1 MFIKIHCTMNWS
13 SVSYKVAKTIKGRV
27 GLFFYWDAFDIK
39 MMVWEKTVNA
49 NFNGVWWSCKHLALG
64 LLCPA
69 TNSSKGY
76 KGWDNAPRCKHLTM
90 GLPCLGCWGQTCA
103 SCYRPR
109 QAGLQTSTSGV
120 YRPASLGSNS
130 LLMYQCPDPVL
141 MDPASG
147 SNFLWSSV

>member
-1 MFIKIHCTMNWS
+1 MFIKIHCNINSS
-13 SVSYKVAKTIKGRV
+13 SVSHRVAKTV
-27 GLFFYWDAFDIK
+27 GGEWNCFFYWDAFDIK
-39 MMVWEKTVNA
+39 MIVWEKTVNA
-49 NFNGVWWSCKHLALG
+49 NFNGVWWSCRHLALG

-103 SCYRPR
+103 SCCRLR

-120 YRPASLGSNS
+120 CRPASLGSNT
-130 LLMYQCPDPVL
+130 LLMYPRPNPML
-141 MDPASG
+141 MNPASEP
-147 SNFLWSSV
+147 NFLWSSV